1 MKRAGV
7 DTRSALKK
15 QLSAQAA
22 MQAELERLRAEN
34 AELRAENAELRA
46 AHRSPRSIQWA
57 DEPGADQPPTASSAS
72 KAKRLERLRS
82 YDPGEYSEVLESSS
96 SAGTD
101 HSVSFAIEED
111 DEGGQPERRRRL
123 QSFSIGEYSEILGSE
138 ASPGGAGADVSKVSF
153 AADAQPEDAPAARR
167 NRLMSYSKGEYSG
180 VMDTSSAEQ
189 SVSFADAGGP
199 EAVRRNR
206 LMSYSK
212 GEYSGVIDSS
222 ATAAADQSVSFAE
235 GSDSAP
241 PRRVQRLMSYDP
253 GQYKGTLK
261 AEQQAEAKK
270 RSGKHLWGVARGTM
284 AMAVGLPMAVAK
296 PIAEFDPAVAV
307 AEAVLVEPPAET
319 AAMDTSSDS
328 EPELYQRLLAQE
340 REEMDAQQQRA
351 AAGALTR
358 ESSAQ
363 LLAQEE
369 AEHQAEL
376 ARIGSG
382 ALPPAVAAAPVSS
395 SPTAM
400 SDWPTDLSDVH
411 APAPFPDPPP

>member
-1 MKRAGV
+1 
-7 DTRSALKK
+7 
-15 QLSAQAA
+15 
-22 MQAELERLRAEN
+22 
-34 AELRAENAELRA
+34 
-46 AHRSPRSIQWA
+46 
-57 DEPGADQPPTASSAS
+57 
-72 KAKRLERLRS
+72 
-82 YDPGEYSEVLESSS
+82 
-96 SAGTD
+96 
-101 HSVSFAIEED
+101 
-111 DEGGQPERRRRL
+111 
-123 QSFSIGEYSEILGSE
+123 
-138 ASPGGAGADVSKVSF
+138 
-153 AADAQPEDAPAARR
+153 
-167 NRLMSYSKGEYSG
+167 
-180 VMDTSSAEQ
+180 
-189 SVSFADAGGP
+189 
-199 EAVRRNR
+199 
-206 LMSYSK
+206 MSYSK
-212 GEYSGVIDSS
+212 GEYSGVIDTSS
-222 ATAAADQSVSFAE
+222 AGAGAAEQSVSFAE
-235 GSDSAP
+235 GSDDAP

-376 ARIGSG
+376 RRIGSG

>member
-34 AELRAENAELRA
+34 KALREENAELRA

-57 DEPGADQPPTASSAS
+57 DEPSDQADGSAS

-167 NRLMSYSKGEYSG
+167 SRLMSYSKGEYSG

-189 SVSFADAGGP
+189 SVSFADAEGP
-199 EAVRRNR
+199 ESVRRNR

-222 ATAAADQSVSFAE
+222 AAAAADQSVSFAE

-376 ARIGSG
+376 RRIGSG

-411 APAPFPDPPP
+411 TPAPFDPPGSPP